1 MSSLILKS
9 SLRGPGLRISTMRSF
24 CSTTTRLVATM
35 CLGLAA
41 AQCSEHDASGT
52 VQPGSPTLLRCATN
66 QTQTTTALVTTLG
79 GSVSIGGTSIQ
90 IPAGALA
97 IATNI
102 TVTIPQ
108 STFME
113 IEVKANDLTSFV
125 FQHDVSI
132 TIDYSRCPASE
143 ADKAPLSVW
152 HIDPQTKQL
161 LESRGGTDNKSTHRI
176 TFSTGHL
183 SGYAVA
189 F

>member
-1 MSSLILKS
+1 MMR
-9 SLRGPGLRISTMRSF
+9 SLR
-24 CSTTTRLVATM
+24 STTTRLVATI

-52 VQPGSPTLLRCATN
+52 VQPGSPTLLQCPVT
-66 QTQTTTALVTTLG
+66 QTQTITSLVTALG
-79 GSVSIGGTSIQ
+79 GIVSIAGTSVQ

-108 STFME
+108 SPFME

-125 FQHDVSI
+125 FQQDVSI

-143 ADKAPLSVW
+143 ANKTPLSVW
-152 HIDPQTKQL
+152 HIDTQTKQL
-161 LESRGGTDNKSTHRI
+161 LENRGGTDNKSTHRI

-183 SGYAVA
+183 SGYAVS

>member
-1 MSSLILKS
+1 MRTLF
-9 SLRGPGLRISTMRSF
+9 STA
-24 CSTTTRLVATM
+24 TRLVAIV

-41 AQCSEHDASGT
+41 AQCEGDASAPP
-52 VQPGSPTLLRCATN
+52 QPGSPTLLRCATT
-66 QTQTTTALVTTLG
+66 QTQTTTALVTALG
-79 GSVSIGGTSIQ
+79 GIVSIGGTSVQ

-108 STFME
+108 SSFVE
-113 IEVKANDLTSFV
+113 IDVKANDLTSFV
-125 FQHDVSI
+125 FQQNVSI

-152 HIDPQTKQL
+152 HIDAQTKQL
-161 LESRGGTDNKSTHRI
+161 LENRGGTDNKSNHRI

>member
-1 MSSLILKS
+1 MFYSFASTS
-9 SLRGPGLRISTMRSF
+9 FWISTMRTSR
-24 CSTTTRLVATM
+24 SMATRLVTIL
-35 CLGLAA
+35 CVGLAA

-52 VQPGSPTLLRCATN
+52 VQPGSPTLLQCPSN
-66 QTQTTTALVTTLG
+66 QSQTTTTLVTALG
-79 GSVSIGGTSIQ
+79 GIVSIGGTSVL

-108 STFME
+108 SPYME

-125 FQHDVSI
+125 FQQDISI

-143 ADKAPLSVW
+143 AAKAPLSVW
-152 HIDPQTKQL
+152 HIDTQTKQF
-161 LESRGGTDNKSTHRI
+161 LENKGGTDNKSTHRI
-176 TFSTGHL
+176 TFSTGHF
-183 SGYAVA
+183 SGYAVS